1 MYYNEDDEIRKENK
15 QNWGLTKKLI
25 IAILV
30 LVLLLAAAIYF
41 IYVHNIK
48 DDDSGKGVVETLIDQ
63 GTKEAEV
70 TFTEAQLAEV
80 FKISELSTATYTY
93 NSIASAY
100 DEEAQTV
107 RYHVFYEGTVKVG
120 VDFSDIKMEIDNEN
134 KLIKLT
140 LPEAEV
146 LDMSIDAGT
155 MDYIFTSEIYNT
167 ETITQE
173 AYNLSCLDLKCK
185 LENEEQL
192 YVTAKENAI
201 ATVEALIKPWV
212 EQMDADYTV
221 SIR

>member
-30 LVLLLAAAIYF
+30 LVLLLVAAIYF

-107 RYHVFYEGTVKVG
+107 RYHVSYEGTVKVG

-155 MDYIFTSEIYNT
+155 MD
-167 ETITQE
+167 
-173 AYNLSCLDLKCK
+173 
-185 LENEEQL
+185 
-192 YVTAKENAI
+192 
-201 ATVEALIKPWV
+201 
-212 EQMDADYTV
+212 
-221 SIR
+221 

>member
-15 QNWGLTKKLI
+15 QNWGLIKKLI

-30 LVLLLAAAIYF
+30 LVLLLVAAIYF

-107 RYHVFYEGTVKVG
+107 RYHVSYEGTVKVG

>member
-100 DEEAQTV
+100 DDAAQTV
-107 RYHVFYEGTVKVG
+107 RYHVSYEGTVKVG